1 MRTRQLLDEVVESVS
16 HTHILCNVTG
26 VEDVLTRGRDAN
38 LKFVKRFLLSSSDF
52 LYFKY
57 FIFIMF

>member
-26 VEDVLTRGRDAN
+26 VEDVLARGRDAN
-38 LKFVKRFLLSSSDF
+38 LKFVKRFFSLVPIFFTLNILF
-52 LYFKY
+52 L
-57 FIFIMF
+57 